1 MQPSIPRRRR
11 SHAPRGNVRSRR
23 SAASADAPPSGEACV
38 PTRSAGTRIGL
49 FGAMLAGVVLLS
61 GSCRHGESQADLA
74 TRDAAGSPRNPP
86 PVVRIVKPMARN
98 MTRTL
103 LQPGF
108 VEAYEQTAIYSKVSG
123 FLNKPN
129 VDIGDRIKKGDLLC
143 EVVAPELEAEH
154 EQKLAQV
161 ELDKQ
166 GVEQAQ
172 QLVAVAES
180 NVQTAIAELHE
191 AKADVG
197 RYQAEVVRWTSE
209 VKRLTQMAQEKVVDK
224 QVLDEP
230 QKELESS
237 KAAADSAQ
245 AAVAAREAARM
256 SRDADLA
263 KSRVDV
269 EFAKSKVKVSAA
281 EERRA
286 ASLLAYT
293 KVTAPYDG
301 VVTVRNANTGDYVQ
315 ARAGDKER
323 AQGAPIFVVSRTD
336 LVRVFVDVPEAY
348 ARYVRAGTKALI
360 RVEAIHGLEIPATVT
375 RTAWDLNVK
384 TRALRTEID
393 LPVKDY
399 DGLRPGMYVYAKVI
413 VERPGVLAVPDQAIA
428 VEGNETYCFLRVNGK
443 AVKTPVQRGI
453 CDGPW
458 DEILRKKSGDRWTPF
473 TGDEEVA
480 VGDLSDIAEGEALA
494 VAEEKA
500 P

>member
-1 MQPSIPRRRR
+1 MRR
-11 SHAPRGNVRSRR
+11 STSGFHL
-23 SAASADAPPSGEACV
+23 ASCILFGLLPAGAMV
-38 PTRSAGTRIGL
+38 LSAG
-49 FGAMLAGVVLLS
+49 
-61 GSCRHGESQADLA
+61 CRHKPSQGESASG
-74 TRDAAGSPRNPP
+74 DAAGSTRSRPP
-86 PVVRIVKPMARN
+86 AVRIVKPTVRN
-98 MTRTL
+98 MTRTVV
-103 LQPGF
+103 QPGF
-108 VEAYEQTAIYSKVSG
+108 VEAYEQTSIYSKVSG
-123 FLNKPN
+123 FLKKSC
-129 VDIGDRIKKGDLLC
+129 VDIGDRIKQGDLLC

-166 GVEQAQ
+166 AVEQAQ
-172 QLVAVAES
+172 QLVTVAES
-180 NVQTAIAELHE
+180 NIQTAIAELNE
-191 AKADVG
+191 AKANVE

-224 QVLDEP
+224 QVLDET
-230 QKELESS
+230 QEELDSS
-237 KAAADSAQ
+237 KAAADSAR
-245 AAVAAREAARM
+245 AAVAAREAARR
-256 SRDADLA
+256 SRDADLVKA
-263 KSRVDV
+263 RVDV
-269 EFAKSKVKVSAA
+269 EFARSKVRVSAA

-315 ARAGDKER
+315 SRAGDKE
-323 AQGAPIFVVSRTD
+323 ASQGVPIFVVARTD
-336 LVRVFVDVPEAY
+336 LVRIFVDVPEAY
-348 ARYVRAGTKALI
+348 ARYVRVGTKAL
-360 RVEAIHGLEIPATVT
+360 VHLEAIHRMEVPAAVT

-399 DGLRPGMYVYAKVI
+399 DGLRPGMYVYATII
-413 VERPGVLAVPDQAIA
+413 VEQPGVLAIPDQAIA
-428 VEGNETYCFLRVNGK
+428 IEGNETYCFLRVNGK

-458 DEILRKKSGDRWTPF
+458 DEVLRKKSGDQWTPF
-473 TGDEEVA
+473 TGDEEVV